1 MRNAGTKMGRC
12 ILLGLDGG
20 TFRLLDHYTKS
31 GVMPNLARM
40 QESGAWGV
48 LKSTFPPTTPP
59 AWASCVTGVNPGRHG
74 IFDFRE
80 SYHRN
85 PDRPLIS
92 SRSIRSAKIWHYLE
106 DSGRTSILLNV
117 PLTYPPERIK
127 GIVVSGLMTPSE
139 DADYTYPREL
149 KDELKRAVGGYI
161 PNLDIPQYDVE
172 HPDDARRFFD
182 DLDEMFD
189 RRAEALR
196 WLMVEKEW
204 DFLMPVFVFSDR
216 IQHLFWK
223 VIDPERERFDRPDTD
238 AIRERTE
245 RLFHRFDRVIG
256 ELMGSLG
263 DDDTL
268 FLMSDHGFGSTELWF
283 NANTWLE
290 KTGYLK
296 VQASASVKKRA
307 FVAAMNLQESRFG
320 KAVIPRGLARAVRRR
335 VRSGRSTFKT
345 DLPHALD
352 KDRTLAFFAGIPTQG
367 IFITAKGAER
377 ERVRHEL
384 KERLLDLKLPDG
396 TPATDGV
403 WFPEEIYSG
412 PEAAYSPDL
421 VFVLKDFAVL
431 ARPLLGDWRVFR
443 SSAAT
448 PNGFHRTDGIFLAF
462 GKSIKAGRVEPLE
475 MVDVMPTVLY
485 AMGERVP
492 EGLDGKVR
500 TDIFGEP
507 EPIEYRD
514 PIPPPYM
521 REDAFTDDE
530 QQAIKKRLSGL
541 GYF

>member
-1 MRNAGTKMGRC
+1 M
-12 ILLGLDGG
+12 
-20 TFRLLDHYTKS
+20 
-31 GVMPNLARM
+31 
-40 QESGAWGV
+40 
-48 LKSTFPPTTPP
+48 
-59 AWASCVTGVNPGRHG
+59 
-74 IFDFRE
+74 
-80 SYHRN
+80 
-85 PDRPLIS
+85 
-92 SRSIRSAKIWHYLE
+92 
-106 DSGRTSILLNV
+106 
-117 PLTYPPERIK
+117 
-127 GIVVSGLMTPSE
+127 
-139 DADYTYPREL
+139 
-149 KDELKRAVGGYI
+149 
-161 PNLDIPQYDVE
+161 
-172 HPDDARRFFD
+172 
-182 DLDEMFD
+182 
-189 RRAEALR
+189 
-196 WLMVEKEW
+196 
-204 DFLMPVFVFSDR
+204 
-216 IQHLFWK
+216 
-223 VIDPERERFDRPDTD
+223 
-238 AIRERTE
+238 
-245 RLFHRFDRVIG
+245 
-256 ELMGSLG
+256 
-263 DDDTL
+263 
-268 FLMSDHGFGSTELWF
+268 
-283 NANTWLE
+283 
-290 KTGYLK
+290 
-296 VQASASVKKRA
+296 QASASVRKRA

-320 KAVIPRGLARAVRRR
+320 RALIPRGLARAVRRR

-352 KDRTLAFFAGIPTQG
+352 EDRTLAFFAGIPTQG

-377 ERVRHEL
+377 ERIRREL

-396 TPATDGV
+396 TPAADGV

-443 SSAAT
+443 PSAAT

-462 GKSIKAGRVEPLE
+462 GKSIKAGKVEPLE